1 KLTAKR
7 VQIRNS
13 IIGAV
18 TYPCL
23 LVTVASGVLV
33 LLLAFVVPRFA
44 SLFETLDV
52 PLPPT
57 TRALIA
63 LSHAGRAYWWALVL
77 AAVAAAVAAKLW
89 LGSPGGKRAV
99 QAALLRAP
107 QIGGVLRNFGMARI
121 TRLLGVLLG
130 GHVPVLEALRL
141 VRDGTANVHYAEL
154 IAQAEEAVSR
164 GQTISSAFS
173 RSDLI
178 SPSVCEAINSG
189 EQSGQVGTL
198 LLNIADFLDEENEVV
213 VRSLTSILEPA
224 ILILL
229 GLLVAFVAM
238 SMFLPLFDLTA
249 IAGGGA

>member
-1 KLTAKR
+1 
-7 VQIRNS
+7 
-13 IIGAV
+13 
-18 TYPCL
+18 
-23 LVTVASGVLV
+23 
-33 LLLAFVVPRFA
+33 
-44 SLFETLDV
+44 
-52 PLPPT
+52 
-57 TRALIA
+57 
-63 LSHAGRAYWWALVL
+63 
-77 AAVAAAVAAKLW
+77 
-89 LGSPGGKRAV
+89 
-99 QAALLRAP
+99 
-107 QIGGVLRNFGMARI
+107 
-121 TRLLGVLLG
+121 
-130 GHVPVLEALRL
+130 